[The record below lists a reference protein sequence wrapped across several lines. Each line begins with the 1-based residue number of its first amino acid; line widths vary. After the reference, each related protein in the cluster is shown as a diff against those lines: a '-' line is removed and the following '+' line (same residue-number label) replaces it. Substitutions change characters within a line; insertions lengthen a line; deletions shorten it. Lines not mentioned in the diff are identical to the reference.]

1 MTELVT
7 NANDV
12 NVYLA
17 PLDDGGDGLVG
28 AVEDFL
34 TGVSSGGPI
43 RVQADEFTLTSEQ
56 NISEVGDV
64 GGDNPSELKGLSK
77 GNLSHAFE
85 FTIQGDQADVQS
97 TVTRQNGDARPLE
110 MRAEKPQE
118 AGDSDSSFTYA
129 LDLVLC
135 ESEEISGT
143 SGDPLGYS
151 VEGVGAGR
159 DRSNVS

>member
-12 NVYLA
+12 SVYLSA
-17 PLDDGGDGLVG
+17 KGEDEGLLDTILDTFTGG
-28 AVEDFL
+28 
-34 TGVSSGGPI
+34 SGSTNAI
-43 RVQADEFTLTSEQ
+43 RVKANEFTLTSEQ

-64 GGDNPSELKGLSK
+64 GGNNPSELKGLSK

-85 FTIQGDQADVQS
+85 FTVQGDQPNIQTV
-97 TVTRQNGDARPLE
+97 VTRPNGDARPLE

-118 AGDSDSSFTYA
+118 AGDSDSSWTYA
-129 LDLVLC
+129 FDLVLC

-159 DRSNVS
+159 SRSNVS